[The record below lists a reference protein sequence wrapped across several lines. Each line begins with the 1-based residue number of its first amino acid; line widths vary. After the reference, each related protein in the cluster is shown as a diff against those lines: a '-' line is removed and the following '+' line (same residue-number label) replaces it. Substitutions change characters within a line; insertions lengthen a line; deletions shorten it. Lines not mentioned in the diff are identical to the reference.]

1 MNILVVKDL
10 SWDNYA
16 LISKRINTKY
26 ISPENRINCFYGKN
40 LKPMET
46 ICNQNMLTLVRQ
58 QIDKQNIK
66 ETVFILGLG
75 NWEAN
80 NVVARYDKMEKN
92 GKTM

>member
-66 ETVFILGLG
+66 EICVRILTHTKYCIIYSHYHYL
-75 NWEAN
+75 
-80 NVVARYDKMEKN
+80 Y
-92 GKTM
+92 